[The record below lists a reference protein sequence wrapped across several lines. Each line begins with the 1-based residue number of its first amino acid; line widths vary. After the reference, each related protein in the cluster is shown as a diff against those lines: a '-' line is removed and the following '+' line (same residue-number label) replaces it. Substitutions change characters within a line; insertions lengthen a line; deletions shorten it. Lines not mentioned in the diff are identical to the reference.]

1 MVRHL
6 FVVSL
11 ALAAAGCAGGG
22 FGGGLEPPEVTLS
35 DIEFVGAGLFEQRLG
50 LVLRMRNP
58 NKEDLPLDGMRL
70 RLEIDDKPFAS
81 GMTNQDVT
89 IPGLGEETV
98 TVEAVSA
105 TTDVLS
111 QLRRMTG
118 FQDIDYTL
126 AGTAF
131 LRGSG
136 ERRLPFE
143 QDGSVRLSGLGQ

>member
-1 MVRHL
+1 MFRRL

-22 FGGGLEPPEVTLS
+22 FGGGLEPPEVTLA

-58 NKEDLPLDGMRL
+58 NKEDLPIDGLRV

-81 GMTNQDVT
+81 GMSNEDVT

-105 TTDVLS
+105 TTDVLN

-118 FQDIDYTL
+118 FQDIDYAI

-131 LRGSG
+131 LSGSG

-143 QDGSVRLSGLGQ
+143 QDGTVRLSGLGQ